1 MKFARID
8 LSKTDYSTMTIN
20 WCYIVKPNVEQ
31 LNNIYYQYCRY
42 KGFKSVMP
50 IFHSQYCAADTDVLG
65 YYNTRCELIAFSLV
79 RRYDLLNAECLQF
92 AWDYAEPELRLG
104 IETMKHECALYKS
117 RGYQYLYL
125 GGADEYKQDQA
136 GFEMLGPVL

>member
-8 LSKTDYSTMTIN
+8 LAQTDYGLLSN
-20 WCYIVKPNVEQ
+20 WNYIVKPNVSQ
-31 LNNIYYQYCRY
+31 LNEIYHKYCRY

-50 IFHSQYCAADTDVLG
+50 IFHSQYCASDTDVLG
-65 YYNTRCELIAFSLV
+65 YYDSRCELIAFSLV
-79 RRYDLLNAECLQF
+79 RRYDDLNAESLQF
-92 AWDYAEPELRLG
+92 AWDYAEPSLRLG

-125 GGADEYKQDQA
+125 GGADEYKQEIS
-136 GFEMLGPVL
+136 GFEMLGPIP